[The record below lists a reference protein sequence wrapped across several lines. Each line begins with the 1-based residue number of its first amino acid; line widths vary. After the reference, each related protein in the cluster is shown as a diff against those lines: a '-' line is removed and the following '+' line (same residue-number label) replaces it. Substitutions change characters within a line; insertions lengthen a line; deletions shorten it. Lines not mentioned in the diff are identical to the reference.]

1 MHNRN
6 NGSTEQEKLQ
16 NRFTAYMTTC
26 IHRERVT
33 YLEDKIR
40 RDRHLYEMDEAD
52 LHLIPDDTDIAID
65 YGSSE
70 WITGVLNRLTEK
82 ERYILVGRVFA
93 GKGFDEIVEELGMKY
108 NATSMTYYR
117 TIAKLRE
124 LLGGKK

>member
-1 MHNRN
+1 MHKRN
-6 NGSTEQEKLQ
+6 NGSTEQEILQ

-26 IHRERVT
+26 IHRERIA
-33 YLEDKIR
+33 YLEAKTH
-40 RDRHLYEMDEAD
+40 RDRHVYEMEEEH
-52 LHLIPDDTDIAID
+52 LQLIPDDTDIAID

-70 WITGVLNRLTEK
+70 WITGVLDLLTEK

-93 GKGFDEIVEELGMKY
+93 GKGFDEIAEELGMKY
-108 NATSMTYYR
+108 NATAMTYYR